1 MIIPSVGEG
10 VGWGKGLLKHCWWE
24 CKLVQPFQKAIW
36 QYVSTLKM
44 SIPFDPAIPLPG
56 IYPKE
61 IIRDQAKMSAQGCYH
76 SVFNNSEKLGTIQ
89 VSNNRQ
95 LWNIHLMYYLAEIA
109 NSLPNIHSFIFIL
122 IFISVATCLTKRLHF
137 LASIAAMC
145 SQ

>member
-1 MIIPSVGEG
+1 MRHHFLLSKWQILKRMIIPSVGEG
-10 VGWGKGLLKHCWWE
+10 VGWVKGILKHCWWE

-36 QYVSTLKM
+36 QYVSKALKM

-95 LWNIHLMYYLAEIA
+95 SWLH
-109 NSLPNIHSFIFIL
+109 PFDVFGRDCQ
-122 IFISVATCLTKRLHF
+122 FLTQYPF
-137 LASIAAMC
+137 
-145 SQ
+145 SQSPIITEL